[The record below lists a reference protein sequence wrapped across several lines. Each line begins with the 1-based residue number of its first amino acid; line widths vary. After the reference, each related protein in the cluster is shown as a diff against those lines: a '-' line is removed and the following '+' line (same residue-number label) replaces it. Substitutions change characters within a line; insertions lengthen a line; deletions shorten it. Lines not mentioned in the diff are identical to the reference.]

1 MFDSFFLDD
10 EIKNITN
17 PKMSRKLKIDKL
29 KINFFVKIYSSL
41 FFGSFLKKTKFFII
55 HLNQNF
61 KKKLTDI
68 IQSTLLLKNI
78 DFRNYEHLLILDI
91 IFGSMCNSSFNDY

>member
-1 MFDSFFLDD
+1 MKIKYFSRLKSLFVMFDSFFLDD

-41 FFGSFLKKTKFFII
+41 FFGSFLKK
-55 HLNQNF
+55 LNF
-61 KKKLTDI
+61 SLYT
-68 IQSTLLLKNI
+68 
-78 DFRNYEHLLILDI
+78 
-91 IFGSMCNSSFNDY
+91 

>member
-1 MFDSFFLDD
+1 MLVSFFLDD

-41 FFGSFLKKTKFFII
+41 FFGSFLKK
-55 HLNQNF
+55 LNF
-61 KKKLTDI
+61 SLYT
-68 IQSTLLLKNI
+68 
-78 DFRNYEHLLILDI
+78 
-91 IFGSMCNSSFNDY
+91 